1 MRNGLSVALMSF
13 QKTPAEWVALAGAIA
28 MPSISNVSTDAGI
41 PLLHCR
47 ASKGALANTMSI
59 ARRSAGNST
68 WFAST
73 GTSSKYKKMKAKRF
87 DSQALTGRLIG

>member
-1 MRNGLSVALMSF
+1 MHNGLSIALMSF
-13 QKTPAEWVALAGAIA
+13 QKTPAEWVALAGGIA

-41 PLLHCR
+41 PSLHCR

-73 GTSSKYKKMKAKRF
+73 GKSRKHKEVEAKRF
-87 DSQALTGRLIG
+87 DSQTLTGRLIG